1 MKPYPKPFVWTV
13 KDSEPSQSESTEPHQ
28 VETTVEMTLEEDTV
42 ITDQTTLETNT
53 EDELLSITF

>member
-13 KDSEPSQSESTEPHQ
+13 KDSEPSQLESTEPHQ
-28 VETTVEMTLEEDTV
+28 VELTTEMTLEEDTV
-42 ITDQTTLETNT
+42 ITEQTTQETNT